1 MWWLTRPGNRW
12 FRPSLAAFIQGLQQL
27 GWTDGQNLRID
38 VRCWMFAGMPAMPRL
53 AGAAI
58 AGGSHAAPP
67 LDLSVNHSVDRTIW
81 PLEPGSPC
89 RMMRLMKPTQ
99 LSPGQL
105 LDDGDSCDDLMNVA
119 RGTRGASVMS
129 SSNGIREGNLK

>member
-1 MWWLTRPGNRW
+1 VWWLTRPGNRW
-12 FRPSLAAFIQGLQQL
+12 FRTSLAAFIQGPHQL

-38 VRCWMFAGMPAMPRL
+38 VRCWMFAGMPATPGRSRD
-53 AGAAI
+53 

-67 LDLSVNHSVDRTIW
+67 LDLRVNHSVDRAIW

-105 LDDGDSCDDLMNVA
+105 LGDGDSCDDLMNVA
-119 RGTRGASVMS
+119 RATRGASGMS